1 METILN
7 ILKEI
12 NPNAQIDET
21 TELIQSGILDSMS
34 MVMFVSALCDTFHV
48 DISLW
53 DVTPENFSTPMC
65 VHDFLTCLCREE
77 AV

>member
-12 NPNAQIDET
+12 NPNAQMDET
-21 TELIQSGILDSMS
+21 TELIQSGVLDSMS
-34 MVMFVSALCDTFHV
+34 MVMFVSALCDTFNV

-53 DVTPENFSTPMC
+53 DVTPENFSTPPRI
-65 VHDFLTCLCREE
+65 HDFLTCLCREE

>member
-12 NPNAQIDET
+12 NPNAQINET
-21 TELIQSGILDSMS
+21 TELIQCGVLDSMS
-34 MVMFVSALCDTFHV
+34 MVMFVSAL
-48 DISLW
+48 W
-53 DVTPENFSTPMC
+53 DVTPENFSTPIR
-65 VHDFLTCLCREE
+65 VHSFLSRLCREE

>member
-12 NPNAQIDET
+12 NPNAQMDET
-21 TELIQSGILDSMS
+21 TELIQSGVLDSMS
-34 MVMFVSALCDTFHV
+34 MVMFVSALCDTFNV

-53 DVTPENFSTPMC
+53 DVTPENFSTPTRI
-65 VHDFLTCLCREE
+65 HDFLTCLCREE
-77 AV
+77 AL

>member
-21 TELIQSGILDSMS
+21 TELMESGVLDSMS
-34 MVMFVSALCDTFHV
+34 MVMFVSALCDTFHM

-53 DVTPENFSTPMC
+53 DVTPENFSTPMR